1 MSSYALCVND
11 RVGGYPKF
19 SSFGVVVGDRLP
31 EGRDEFARYYNAA
44 VDIPSPAISRIE
56 EISKENDV
64 FLVVGVIE
72 RDQGTLYCTAIFVD
86 PAHGL
91 VGKHRKLIPTAMERV
106 IWGQGDASTLTVVNK
121 NFGSSDNRVNAKLT
135 ATICW

>member
-1 MSSYALCVND
+1 M
-11 RVGGYPKF
+11 
-19 SSFGVVVGDRLP
+19 GDRLP